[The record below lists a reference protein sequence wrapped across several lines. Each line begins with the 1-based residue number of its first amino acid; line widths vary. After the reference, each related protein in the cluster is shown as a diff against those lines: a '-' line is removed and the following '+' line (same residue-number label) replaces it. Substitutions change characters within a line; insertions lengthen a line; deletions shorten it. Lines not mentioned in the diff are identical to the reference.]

1 MGETFIHDAAPQ
13 PLPSLPGAG
22 VGSWHLGS
30 SSEHVPTPQALDPQL
45 SFARQEL
52 PTVLGLSVGHT
63 GVANTSHR
71 AAGQGSA
78 AEQTWVWACSSF
90 CQFCGL
96 GVHPSAPPSSE
107 TWTDSTT

>member
-52 PTVLGLSVGHT
+52 PTVLGLGCGPVPPSASSVALEYIFLRLLLLKRGPI
-63 GVANTSHR
+63 APR
-71 AAGQGSA
+71 K
-78 AEQTWVWACSSF
+78 
-90 CQFCGL
+90 
-96 GVHPSAPPSSE
+96 VHPG
-107 TWTDSTT
+107 DLR